1 MSQHLQETLSE
12 INAPMQEFFYQ
23 KKKKKGDEKY
33 LEILIFWQQR
43 LSKSGYQISGMKI
56 TKRVGS
62 ELDVTLESV

>member
-12 INAPMQEFFYQ
+12 INARLARIFLPKE
-23 KKKKKGDEKY
+23 KKGDEKY

-62 ELDVTLESV
+62 KLDVTLESV